1 MVNYVK
7 LITNRI
13 RGTKDLLPEEYNK
26 WNLICNV
33 IKSEAE
39 LYNFKFIRTPVIEH
53 TELFERSTGES
64 SDIVTKEMYNFKDK
78 GGRDVCLR
86 PEGTAGVLRAVLENG
101 LHNNTLPL
109 KLMYNSSCYRY
120 EKPQNGRYREFF
132 QFGLEIFGSES
143 PESDAQLISLG
154 NNILTRLNLKN
165 ITLEINTIGCPDC
178 RKKYLE
184 TLKNYFVNKKQD
196 LCETCQERL
205 EKNTLRILD
214 CKNKTC
220 QEICENSPVIINYI
234 CPDCN
239 QHFEQLKSYLNNL
252 NINYNLNYKIVR
264 GLDYYSRTVFE
275 FKININNNINNNLET
290 KPEEL
295 VVCGGGRYDKLS
307 EIFGGPKLPA
317 IGLGIGLERVLL
329 AMESQNI
336 EFPEIKNPEVFII
349 SLDNSSKLLS
359 FKLCEILRQ
368 SGVSCDLDLLNKN
381 LKSQLKYADKL
392 NYNYV
397 IIIGEEEVKSQKA
410 KLKNMNKNN
419 KNNTQEHDISINLN
433 NFLASFMSVYLK
445 I

>member
-1 MVNYVK
+1 MK

-13 RGTKDLLPEEYNK
+13 RGTKDLLPGEYNK
-26 WNLICNV
+26 WELICNV
-33 IKSEAE
+33 IQSEAK
-39 LYNFKFIRTPVIEH
+39 LYNFKFIRTPIIEH
-53 TELFERSTGES
+53 TELFKRSTGEN

-78 GGRDVCLR
+78 GGRDICLR

-132 QFGLEIFGSES
+132 QFGFEIFGSEL

-184 TLKNYFVNKKQD
+184 ILKNYFVNKKQD

-214 CKNKTC
+214 CKNKDC
-220 QEICENSPVIINYI
+220 QEICKNSPVIVNYV
-234 CPDCN
+234 CQACSR
-239 QHFEQLKSYLNNL
+239 HFEQLKLYLNNL
-252 NINYNLNYKIVR
+252 NINYNLNYRIVR

-275 FKININNNINNNLET
+275 FKVNINNNSKKFEKT
-290 KPEEL
+290 EEL
-295 VVCGGGRYDKLS
+295 VVCGGGRYDQLS
-307 EIFGGPKLPA
+307 EAFGGPKLPA
-317 IGLGIGLERVLL
+317 LGLGIGLERVLL

-336 EFPEIKNPEVFII
+336 EFPETNNSEVFIV

-368 SGVSCDLDLLNKN
+368 SGISCDLDLLNKN
-381 LKSQLKYADKL
+381 LKSQLKHADKL

-397 IIIGEEEVKSQKA
+397 IIIGDEEIKSQKA

-419 KNNTQEHDISINLN
+419 TQEYEISINLN
-433 NFLASFMSVYLK
+433 DFLASFMSIYLK
-445 I
+445 F